1 MLTLPSKLLRK
12 SVLLALIVAASLA
25 LVIAACGT
33 DDDEDE
39 APAPAATMAPTA
51 APATA
56 APAPTAA
63 PTPAP
68 TPTEEMEPE
77 LVSPRLIISMAPP
90 THQVRLPYMTF
101 QSSSGPLHNL
111 YDYLVGKNRKTAE
124 VENTHIAESWE
135 VDETATVWTFELK
148 EGIPYYMNGEASDYM
163 FEPIDVRHTWLL
175 QAGVR
180 SDRSN
185 NSGTYG
191 PWLASETGGEKDGM
205 DLVIEGNTLTWNLDL
220 VHPDMNVYVSEDWTF
235 GIISES
241 YWNDVGGEDGY
252 IDHPIGTGAFS
263 FVEYIDNEHFL
274 LEKNVDHYRHEPYF
288 DELMFLWNK
297 EPATIQA
304 QLLTDEVHIGVL
316 PTDQH
321 DLVVAEGL
329 KIAKSTLP
337 SFHMWGT
344 IPYYQP
350 VSFKGDPTPNYDETV
365 PTRNVKVREALNIAI
380 DRAKINE
387 SFFKN
392 DAIPSAVSHM
402 AEWWDFFQ
410 DRWAPYPGPD
420 GNTGA
425 AGGWPYP
432 YDPERA
438 KELLVEAGY
447 PDGFELDFFA
457 PTNLGGLPEIPD
469 VGEAI
474 AAMWEEIGITVNLTV
489 SEYAPV
495 QAMYSDRAMNG
506 KIGMIRWSLNP
517 PSAGMGWLWYE
528 ATRPYYEYQFITDW
542 KRNVDTIADPA
553 TRVEEFIKL
562 GDFWY
567 DNYLSIPLLWV
578 FGKAVFNPSV
588 LEGYEVSHVHFG
600 PVRYHEYTVP
610 IYK

>member
-1 MLTLPSKLLRK
+1 MLTLPSKILGK
-12 SVLLALIVAASLA
+12 GALLALLVMASLA

-33 DDDEDE
+33 DDDDD
-39 APAPAATMAPTA
+39 APAPTPAATA
-51 APATA
+51 APAPTI

-68 TPTEEMEPE
+68 TTEAVPE
-77 LVSPRLIISMAPP
+77 LVSPRLIVSMAPP

-111 YDYLVGKNRKTAE
+111 YDYLVGKDRKTAE
-124 VENTHIAESWE
+124 VTNLHLAESWS
-135 VDETATVWTFELK
+135 VDSTAKVWTIQLK
-148 EGIPYYMNGEASDYM
+148 DEDIPYYMNGQASDYN

-180 SDRSN
+180 SERSN

-191 PWLASETGGEKDGM
+191 PWLASTDANGVKDGM
-205 DLVIEGNTLTWNLDL
+205 DLEIDGKTLTFNLDI

-235 GIISES
+235 GIISEA

-252 IDHPIGTGAFS
+252 IEHPIGTGAFS
-263 FVEYIDNEHFL
+263 FVEYVDNQHFL

-288 DELMFLWNK
+288 DELQFLWNK
-297 EPATIQA
+297 EPATIMA
-304 QLLTDEVHIGVL
+304 QILTDEVHIGVL
-316 PTDQH
+316 PSDLH
-321 DLVVAEGL
+321 DEVTARGME
-329 KIAKSTLP
+329 IAKSTLP

-350 VSFKGDPTPNYDETV
+350 VGFKGDPTPNYDETV

-380 DRAKINE
+380 DRNEINE
-387 SFFKN
+387 KFFKG

-410 DRWAPYPGPD
+410 DRWAPIPGPD

-432 YDPERA
+432 YDPARA
-438 KELLVEAGY
+438 KELLAEAGY
-447 PDGFELDFFA
+447 PDGFELDFYG

-469 VGEAI
+469 VAEAI
-474 AAMWEEIGITVNLTV
+474 TAMWEEIGVKVNLTI

-517 PSAGMGWLWYE
+517 PSAGMGWIWYE

-542 KRNVDTIADPA
+542 KRNVDTIADPT

-567 DNYLSIPLLWV
+567 ENYLSIPLLWV
-578 FGKAVFNPSV
+578 FGKAVYNPAV
-588 LEGYEVSHVHFG
+588 LEGYETSHVHFG

>member
-1 MLTLPSKLLRK
+1 MTLPRRLLRK
-12 SVLLALIVAASLA
+12 SALLALLAVASLA
-25 LVIAACGT
+25 LIIVACGT
-33 DDDEDE
+33 DEE
-39 APAPAATMAPTA
+39 EPAAPAATVAPTAAPATAAPAPTA

-68 TPTEEMEPE
+68 TTEAAPE
-77 LVSPRLIISMAPP
+77 LVSPRLIVSMAPP
-90 THQVRLPYMTF
+90 AHQVRLPYMTF

-111 YDYLVGKNRKTAE
+111 YDYMVGKHRKTAA
-124 VENTHIAESWE
+124 VENTHIAESWS
-135 VDETATVWTFELK
+135 VDPGAKTWIFELK
-148 EGIPYYMNGEASDYM
+148 ENIPYYMNGEASDTY
-163 FEPIDVRHTWLL
+163 FFSPEDVRHTWLL
-175 QAGVR
+175 QANER
-180 SDRSN
+180 SERSN
-185 NSGTYG
+185 NAGTYG
-191 PWLASETGGEKDGM
+191 PWLKSAD
-205 DLVIEGNTLTWNLDL
+205 DIVIDGNTLTWNLDL
-220 VHPDMNVYVSEDWTF
+220 VHPDLNVYVSEDWTF
-235 GIISES
+235 GIISEA

-252 IDHPIGTGAFS
+252 IDHPIGMGAFS
-263 FVEYIDNEHFL
+263 FVEYVDNEHFL
-274 LEKNVDHYRHEPYF
+274 LEKNVGHYRKEPEF
-288 DELMFLWNK
+288 DQLMFLWNK
-297 EPATIQA
+297 EAATIAA
-304 QLLTDEVHIGVL
+304 QLLTEEVHIGVL

-321 DLVVAEGL
+321 DAVESRGM

-337 SFHMWGT
+337 SFHMWAT

-350 VSFKGDPTPNYDETV
+350 ESFKGEPTPNYDETV

-380 DRAKINE
+380 DRARINT
-387 SFFKN
+387 SFFKG

-410 DRWAPYPGPD
+410 DRWAPIPGPD

-438 KELLVEAGY
+438 KELLDEAGY
-447 PDGFELDFFA
+447 PNGFELHFFA

-474 AAMWEEIGITVNLTV
+474 AAMWEEIGVKVNLEI

-495 QAMYSDRAMNG
+495 QSMYTDRAMNG

-578 FGKAVFNPSV
+578 FGKAVFNPTV

-610 IYK
+610 VYK

>member
-1 MLTLPSKLLRK
+1 MALL
-12 SVLLALIVAASLA
+12 VAASLA

-33 DDDEDE
+33 DDDDDDA

-68 TPTEEMEPE
+68 TPEPEPE
-77 LVSPRLIISMAPP
+77 LVSPRLIVSMAPP

-111 YDYLVGKNRKTAE
+111 YDYMVGKERKTAA
-124 VENTHIAESWE
+124 VENTHVAESWE
-135 VDETATVWTFELK
+135 VDETAKIWTFQMK
-148 EGIPYYMNGEASDYM
+148 EGIPYYMNGEASDIM
-163 FEPIDVRHTWLL
+163 FDPIDIRWTWLL
-175 QAGVR
+175 QAGTE
-180 SDRSN
+180 SERSN

-191 PWLASETGGEKDGM
+191 PWLATEDGS
-205 DLVIEGNTLTWNLDL
+205 DIVIDGNTVTFNLDI

-235 GIISES
+235 GLISKE
-241 YWNDVGGEDGY
+241 YWDSVGGEDGY
-252 IDHPIGTGAFS
+252 IDHPIGMGAFS
-263 FVEYIDNEHFL
+263 FVEYVDNQHFL
-274 LEKNVDHYRHEPYF
+274 LEKNVGHYRKEPYF

-321 DLVVAEGL
+321 DLVISEGL

-350 VSFKGDPTPNYDETV
+350 VGFRGGETPNYDETV

-410 DRWAPYPGPD
+410 DRWAALSRPRRQDRRGWRLAVSLRPGKSQ
-420 GNTGA
+420 GV
-425 AGGWPYP
+425 AGRGRLSRRL
-432 YDPERA
+432 RA
-438 KELLVEAGY
+438 
-447 PDGFELDFFA
+447 
-457 PTNLGGLPEIPD
+457 
-469 VGEAI
+469 
-474 AAMWEEIGITVNLTV
+474 
-489 SEYAPV
+489 
-495 QAMYSDRAMNG
+495 
-506 KIGMIRWSLNP
+506 
-517 PSAGMGWLWYE
+517 
-528 ATRPYYEYQFITDW
+528 
-542 KRNVDTIADPA
+542 
-553 TRVEEFIKL
+553 
-562 GDFWY
+562 
-567 DNYLSIPLLWV
+567 
-578 FGKAVFNPSV
+578 
-588 LEGYEVSHVHFG
+588 
-600 PVRYHEYTVP
+600 
-610 IYK
+610 